1 MNECYENS
9 VISHLKAHKPNLL
22 FDAASVAR
30 RGHSFNDHP
39 SSSEELLSCAFCR
52 SLHCRY
58 RTMGCRGLHKIREQ
72 QWWTIVL
79 QRVVRLIG
87 TGSDETLVSVSKF
100 RSLPIF
106 LGFETIKSLR
116 PKVRKAGKTKMRGA
130 FKWIR
135 TYESGQGDVH
145 PPIVF
150 RHICEGSPFF
160 HTHVNVVSGLQFSPM
175 TAKYWRHRHLN
186 GWNRNTDFS
195 LI

>member
-52 SLHCRY
+52 NLHCRY

-79 QRVVRLIG
+79 QRVVGLIG
-87 TGSDETLVSVSKF
+87 TGSEWRNSRLGLKIQNFAHFSWIWDYKIPKAKSSQSRQNEDAWGFQVDSNLWEWARWPPSTNCVSAHLWRISSFPHPCKCCIGPPVFSDDGQVLTP
-100 RSLPIF
+100 SPPQWL
-106 LGFETIKSLR
+106 KS
-116 PKVRKAGKTKMRGA
+116 
-130 FKWIR
+130 
-135 TYESGQGDVH
+135 
-145 PPIVF
+145 
-150 RHICEGSPFF
+150 
-160 HTHVNVVSGLQFSPM
+160 
-175 TAKYWRHRHLN
+175 
-186 GWNRNTDFS
+186 
-195 LI
+195 

>member
-1 MNECYENS
+1 
-9 VISHLKAHKPNLL
+9 
-22 FDAASVAR
+22 
-30 RGHSFNDHP
+30 
-39 SSSEELLSCAFCR
+39 
-52 SLHCRY
+52 
-58 RTMGCRGLHKIREQ
+58 MGCRGLHTIREQ

-87 TGSDETLVSVSKF
+87 TGSDETLVSLSRWPRKKPFCLGLVSVSKF
-100 RSLPIF
+100 RTLPIL

-116 PKVRKAGKTKMRGA
+116 PKGRKAGKTKMRGA

-135 TYESGQGDVH
+135 TYESGQGDRH

-186 GWNRNTDFS
+186 GWNRNRFFIDLKHQLVPMKHQPGLTVVVLVWQTGQSFS
-195 LI
+195 VGTW